1 MLRSVGRDLT
11 SLAFHSL
18 LRLLCKQKAILIMVF
33 AEAVSVKMVCVIDLS
48 NSAFIHTC
56 QNNIEIQD
64 TLSFN
69 SRQPLSKD
77 ALEAWYMNQNQ
88 LFVNIYLEV

>member
-1 MLRSVGRDLT
+1 MG
-11 SLAFHSL
+11 
-18 LRLLCKQKAILIMVF
+18 F